1 MIADIIRNLKETLSR
16 EDVKNALN
24 DVIEPCAQY
33 VDTRVK
39 SVSFFFQVIAILIL
53 VQCMATLF
61 LIIMEIRRNIT

>member
-1 MIADIIRNLKETLSR
+1 MIADIIRTLKETLSR